1 MVEEHFS
8 ALFKLFAKHRLK
20 VDLIQNS
27 AISFSVC
34 LDNRFEGFQQLLPD
48 LEQEFK
54 VQYHH
59 DVSLYTIRHANE
71 DSTKTVL
78 QKNHKVL
85 VEQRNGETLQLVV
98 KQEA

>member
-54 VQYHH
+54 VQYQQ
-59 DVSLYTIRHANE
+59 DVLLYTIRHANE

-78 QKNHKVL
+78 QKNDKVL